1 MALNEEVRMSWE
13 DMADGVALA
22 HRSRTGRRAH
32 ANGLAPLVARDVQA
46 VMSDGW
52 LPNPEDLAE
61 GVVFDGLDE
70 LRVEHR
76 RFTTQV
82 AELRHE
88 LDLLRHKFDGE
99 DQGWEQLLRD
109 AYRAG
114 KKPPASDPR
123 TPEDERARRR
133 GELEERLRAAQLTAI
148 EWSQRA
154 LIALRESAPVWLGA
168 IAESQQ
174 PLRDELEQ
182 LNDRI
187 DQIKDELR
195 ADDCLRLWLDR
206 TLQGI
211 PGNHMPFARQPMFDG
226 PAEPDVR
233 GPYAEIAHRQAMAAR
248 GLTPTS
254 RGGTAA

>member
-1 MALNEEVRMSWE
+1 MSWE
-13 DMADGVALA
+13 DMADPVALA
-22 HRSRTGRRAH
+22 HKSRTGHRQP

-82 AELRHE
+82 AELRQE
-88 LDLLRHKFDGE
+88 LQLLGHKFAGE
-99 DQGWEQLLRD
+99 DQGWAQLLRD

-123 TPEDERARRR
+123 TPEEERARRR

-148 EWSQRA
+148 EWAQHA
-154 LIALRESAPVWLGA
+154 LIALRESAPVWLDA
-168 IAESQQ
+168 VTESQQ
-174 PLRDELEQ
+174 PLREELEQ
-182 LNDRI
+182 LNERI
-187 DQIKDELR
+187 DQIKGELR
-195 ADDCLRLWLDR
+195 ADDRLRLWLDR

-211 PGNHMPFARQPMFDG
+211 PGNHMPFARQSAV
-226 PAEPDVR
+226 AEPQEEDVR
-233 GPYAEIAHRQAMAAR
+233 GPYAEVAHRQAMAAR
-248 GLTPTS
+248 GLAPTTQ
-254 RGGTAA
+254 GETAA